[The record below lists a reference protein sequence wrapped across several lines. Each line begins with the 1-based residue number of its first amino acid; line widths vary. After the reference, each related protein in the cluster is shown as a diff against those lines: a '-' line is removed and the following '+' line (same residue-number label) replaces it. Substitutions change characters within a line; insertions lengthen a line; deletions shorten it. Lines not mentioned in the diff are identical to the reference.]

1 MFQHIIA
8 FLKKKILMQQC
19 FALESGTISSSLQ
32 LRFDNN
38 RWVKSK
44 GESRNI
50 VPKEKYP
57 LG

>member
-1 MFQHIIA
+1 
-8 FLKKKILMQQC
+8 MQQC

>member
-8 FLKKKILMQQC
+8 FLKKKFSC
-19 FALESGTISSSLQ
+19 SNASLWKVA
-32 LRFDNN
+32 RFPPHFDNN

-50 VPKEKYP
+50 VPKEKKYP